1 MDSVSVFTVVR
12 DPLAGLLGISETLTI
27 GTLLLRIVLCLLMG
41 AIIGWERSNKRH
53 SAGLRTFMLAF
64 LIGTVAA
71 ILDCCIFAASDKR
84 GIFLLSAC
92 VIIGA
97 SIIAVHSM
105 FYSSRNQIKGLTT
118 AVGLW
123 ISVVIGIALG
133 LGFYTAALVTYIAL
147 LCILFWFPP
156 LEMAFNNR
164 SNHFEVHLELT
175 SSVCL
180 QDFVTVIRRLGLRI
194 DEIEQN
200 PAYVGSGLSVYTIS
214 ISVSNEML
222 KKYKTHTEIIEALKS
237 LDYVY
242 YIEEMRA

>member
-12 DPLAGLLGISETLTI
+12 DPLAGLLGISETLTL
-27 GTLLLRIVLCLLMG
+27 GTLLLRIVLCLILG
-41 AIIGWERSNKRH
+41 AVIGWERSNKRH

-84 GIFLLSAC
+84 GIFLLSASA
-92 VIIGA
+92 IIGA

-156 LEMAFNNR
+156 LELAFNNR

>member
-1 MDSVSVFTVVR
+1 MNMQTMMT
-12 DPLAGLLGISETLTI
+12 DPLAGLLGQWAADITVGSV
-27 GTLLLRIVLCLLMG
+27 LLRIFLSLLMG
-41 AIIGWERSNKRH
+41 AFIGWERSSKRH

-64 LIGTVAA
+64 LIGTVTA
-71 ILDCCIFAASDKR
+71 ILDCCIFAASDNR
-84 GIFLLSAC
+84 GMFLLSAC

-133 LGFYTAALVTYIAL
+133 LGFYTVALVTYIAL

-156 LEMAFNNR
+156 LELAFNNR

>member
-1 MDSVSVFTVVR
+1 MDSVSVFTVVK
-12 DPLAGLLGISETLTI
+12 DPLSGLLGISQALTLGTI
-27 GTLLLRIVLCLLMG
+27 LLRIILSLVLG
-41 AIIGWERSNKRH
+41 AVIGWERSNKRH

-64 LIGTVAA
+64 LIGTVTA
-71 ILDCCIFAASDKR
+71 ILDCCVFAASDSH
-84 GIFLLSAC
+84 GMFLLSAC

-133 LGFYTAALVTYIAL
+133 LGFYTVALVTYIAL

-156 LEMAFNNR
+156 LELAFNNR

-222 KKYKTHTEIIEALKS
+222 KKYKTHAEIIEALKS

-242 YIEEMRA
+242 HIEEMRA